1 MWTERD
7 IREQTDEQT
16 FYRGKLLES
25 TNGVLEF
32 SSFETEGVYG
42 DKELNLRATIHGTNK
57 NNYKVEVTLYY
68 DEYGEPQDID
78 YYCPCEDFLTS
89 DGICKHCVAT
99 ILYYM
104 HTDGQS
110 KTVTSPFSMP
120 LPLASEYDDRDTFY
134 GNTSSVFSENSTVSQ
149 ESILEHPARTD
160 NSMQQ
165 ILRQFGNQENWM
177 ITDGALIGRIH
188 LEPTLDISGKTPSVS
203 LRIGDKKMYVVKSIP
218 ELVQHVQ
225 QTEMHKYGKNLAF
238 VHQLD
243 AFDDN
248 SRSLMSFFIRQY
260 QDYNYWYSTD
270 IRNFTLKNEL
280 LDAFI
285 EIVADSGIMLEPS
298 TKNQGLWY
306 LTDEEYKKTL
316 TLTAVEGG
324 LELKL
329 EQIPSVSSLDWNYI
343 FKDQKIYHSSR
354 HTHQAINLF
363 EDRMTGWC
371 GGKSFIAESDLPLFA
386 REMLPELEKMFPDAF
401 SMYEALGQFY
411 EAKGYFGLA
420 HTRIR
425 RYEILLE
432 FVREGDTIH
441 VHDFSRLA
449 RSTKDLLD
457 IVEQL
462 SQKNIYLVSNKEN
475 IDTSTPTGKLMLT
488 MIGAINEFE
497 RYNLLERQ
505 REGIAIAKRNGK
517 YKGGKRKSVP
527 DFENG
532 YQRYLRREISK
543 VGLAKELRISRPTL
557 DKLIKEYTEVH
568 TNENK

>member
-149 ESILEHPARTD
+149 ESIWGHPARTD

-386 REMLPELEKMFPDAF
+386 REMLPELEKK
-401 SMYEALGQFY
+401 YHIVKEHFY
-411 EAKGYFGLA
+411 PENYLPEDVSFRLYLDLPQRDIITCDLVADYGNNREYHVFQTDSKKQHRNIRQEAKAAALLSGYCNAKDDATGLPSIVEDNDKLYDFLTRGLA
-420 HTRIR
+420 
-425 RYEILLE
+425 ECE
-432 FVREGDTIH
+432 
-441 VHDFSRLA
+441 
-449 RSTKDLLD
+449 K
-457 IVEQL
+457 
-462 SQKNIYLVSNKEN
+462 
-475 IDTSTPTGKLMLT
+475 ID
-488 MIGAINEFE
+488 
-497 RYNLLERQ
+497 
-505 REGIAIAKRNGK
+505 
-517 YKGGKRKSVP
+517 RKSV
-527 DFENG
+527 
-532 YQRYLRREISK
+532 
-543 VGLAKELRISRPTL
+543 V
-557 DKLIKEYTEVH
+557 
-568 TNENK
+568 